1 MNDSRPQ
8 WPPGLRKRLPAPQQS
23 IDERASYVSCSG
35 VNGHARGLVDGDD
48 VVIFVKD
55 IQGNRFRRRVRRWPR
70 VGPHGDEFSATKF
83 LRRFCG
89 LAIDEDQAAVDEF
102 LHTRSREFP
111 AVGGHET
118 V

>member
-8 WPPGLRKRLPAPQQS
+8 WTPGLRKRLPAVQQS
-23 IDERASYVSCSG
+23 IDERASYVPCSG
-35 VNGHARGLVDGDD
+35 VNGQARGLVDGHA

-55 IQGNRFRRRVRRWPR
+55 TQGNRFRRRVRRWPR
-70 VGPHGDEFSATKF
+70 VGPHSDEFSATKS

-102 LHTRSREFP
+102 LHT
-111 AVGGHET
+111 
-118 V
+118 